1 MHFHYRGNVCFFF
14 PFSFFWG
21 GGGGGNV
28 GGKNYLFNTV
38 RLFIVLFFIVC
49 LFVFFSKPEDSFSPV
64 YLFGQ
69 PLYWKQQGKPL
80 AISWISLY
88 FCKIGKKLRSLFPSL
103 IYHDDIFLQPL
114 AESFH
119 HLLYNLTGFC
129 DGVFVC
135 ISVFD

>member
-1 MHFHYRGNVCFFF
+1 MSV
-14 PFSFFWG
+14 FSFRFLFLG

-49 LFVFFSKPEDSFSPV
+49 LFVVFFSKPEDSFSPV

-80 AISWISLY
+80 AISWISLH

-119 HLLYNLTGFC
+119 HVLYNLTGFC